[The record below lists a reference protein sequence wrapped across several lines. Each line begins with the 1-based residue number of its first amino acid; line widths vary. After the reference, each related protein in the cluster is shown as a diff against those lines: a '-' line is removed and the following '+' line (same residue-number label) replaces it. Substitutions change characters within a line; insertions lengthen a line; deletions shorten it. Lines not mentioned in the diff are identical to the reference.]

1 MKLLYVFT
9 SAGIASGSVQ
19 EKVLNQ
25 IRSLKRYGVECHGL
39 FLTTDDTNE
48 SFEDYQFIKVPK
60 IPKGWFRSFRQRMA
74 IHRTLKNWFAVNRPE
89 CDFIYCRYPGSSR
102 HIAAWA
108 RKYGKKIFFE
118 HVTSETN
125 EIKLYT
131 KENPLKLNL
140 SSLLGNLEFYFLPLT
155 SERLYGRYIRNKASF
170 GISNSENIAEY
181 ENRIAGKNYAL
192 LIAGDAVNTS
202 NFERR
207 HIHVKPG
214 ELHLIF
220 LKGAATAAEFN
231 GLDRIFKGM
240 AAYKGDRKIHLHLYG
255 RNLNW
260 EKAYVQQL
268 DLSSMVSFSDFV
280 DSRLLNSKLEQID
293 LGLGAFGVHRKGL
306 LSTTTIKAREYFAR
320 GLPFI
325 FGHNDPDLSG
335 NPELKACCMEFPAD
349 DSAIDF
355 NQVIQ
360 WYDSIRDLEKTADFM
375 HEYAKNS
382 LDYDVKMKR
391 LINFLITYKKSEK

>member
-1 MKLLYVFT
+1 MRLLYVFT
-9 SAGIASGSVQ
+9 SAGIASSSVQ

-39 FLTTDDTNE
+39 FLTTDNTNE
-48 SFEDYQFIKVPK
+48 AFEDYRFIQVKK
-60 IPKGWFRSFRQRMA
+60 IRSGWFRSLRQRMA
-74 IHRTLKNWFAVNRPE
+74 IHKTLKEWFKKHPQE
-89 CDFIYCRYPGSSR
+89 FDFIYCRYPGASR
-102 HIAAWA
+102 HIASWV

-118 HVTSETN
+118 HVTSETY
-125 EIKLYT
+125 EIKLYS
-131 KENPLKLNL
+131 KENPIRFNV
-140 SSLLGNLEFYFLPLT
+140 SSWLGNLEFYFLPLAY
-155 SERLYGRYIRNKASF
+155 EKLFGRFLRRQVSF

-181 ENRIAGKNYAL
+181 ENKIAGKNYAL

-207 HIHVKPG
+207 QIHVKSG

-240 AAYKGDRKIHLHLYG
+240 ADYKGDRKIHLHLYG

-260 EKAYVQQL
+260 ENQYVTQL
-268 DLSSMVSFSDFV
+268 GIASMVSFSDFV

-335 NPELKACCMEFPAD
+335 NPELKSCCMEFPAD
-349 DSAIDF
+349 DTAIDF

-360 WYDSIRDLEKTADFM
+360 WYDTIKDLEKTADFM
-375 HEYAKNS
+375 HNYARNN